1 MLTWPK
7 RFVRRRGVEG
17 RDQGGMAYIK
27 VEKGEWKSPIVKFF
41 NETEKAAQEAHYG
54 DRAAEQDPD
63 GG

>member
-1 MLTWPK
+1 
-7 RFVRRRGVEG
+7 
-17 RDQGGMAYIK
+17 MAYIK